1 MEYSNENKGA
11 LFTPK
16 SDNAPCDL
24 SGKADINGVNF
35 YADYCKSNGRSRGV
49 LILKGKK
56 NQYAVM
62 LRPSTKGKAI
72 MFGNVSID
80 GVDWMVSVFQN
91 EPKSE
96 LSPKLSLSFFQKTG
110 VSEVGAVDAKD
121 SPF

>member
-16 SDNAPCDL
+16 SENLPCDL
-24 SGKADINGVNF
+24 SGMADINGVNF

-49 LILKGKK
+49 LILKGEL
-56 NQYAVM
+56 NQYAVL

-72 MFGNVSID
+72 MFGSVSID

-96 LSPKLSLSFFQKTG
+96 RSPKLSLTFFQKTG
-110 VSEVGAVDAKD
+110 VAEVKVEED